1 MDLDKKQK
9 FENLKNNIENNK
21 IETIH
26 DSDRSYKVEDKKYTK
41 YAMNYLSKRL
51 VSEKQLCNK
60 LRLKFGKDDFTN
72 TIEKMKSL
80 KFLNDDNLTE
90 MQGRYLATK
99 KLYSNRRIRVH
110 LMQKG
115 LSKSI
120 IDKYLES
127 YDDEYQRA
135 SILFKKR
142 YKSRDQISRL
152 LSSYGYSFDIIRKC
166 LEDYDIC

>member
-9 FENLKNNIENNK
+9 FESLKDSIENNK
-21 IETIH
+21 IEINN
-26 DSDRSYKVEDKKYTK
+26 DSNKIYDKYMK
-41 YAMNYLSKRL
+41 YAMNSLCKRL
-51 VSEKQLCNK
+51 ISEKQLYNK
-60 LRLKFGKDDFTN
+60 LRLKFGKLDFTD

-80 KFLNDDNLTE
+80 KFLNDDNLAE
-90 MQGRYLATK
+90 VECKYLANH
-99 KLYSNRRIRVH
+99 KLYSNRRIRIH

-115 LSKSI
+115 LSKSL

-135 SILFKKR
+135 SILFKKCR
-142 YKSRDQISRL
+142 KSRDQISRF